1 MGKQKIDI
9 PLNDFEKNILELE
22 KTYFDKLLT
31 IINSNDFKKDLL
43 TMEKEIKDN
52 YPIYSETWQLKNKLK
67 VSAERLITHHIYMN
81 WYEIISGI
89 YPSPV
94 SSDIGIKVNDAV
106 ICVDAK
112 TIDINSNANDL
123 RATNVEENQTSFNN
137 KEYPFI
143 TVKSNLKS
151 IDHYWRLPILT
162 YIIKIV
168 YDDDGYQFKLSRNEY
183 QTISLVCIPNGELS
197 KLFDYNIIANF
208 KTYSYYNKSNSPH
221 FDPII
226 IRGDDTTDTIDRR
239 CAEKGLTKITEHNYG
254 NKLIYHDNIKNC
266 YWWETSIGNKKC
278 IAGLKKGSAV
288 RFQNE
293 ILKERYDSN
302 GNPWEGYIDKTLP
315 NN

>member
-1 MGKQKIDI
+1 MGKQRIDV
-9 PLNDFEKNILELE
+9 PLNDYERNILYLE
-22 KTYFDKLLT
+22 KKYFNELLN
-31 IINSNDFKKDLL
+31 IINSDNFKSDLL
-43 TMEKEIKDN
+43 TMEKEIRDN

-81 WYEIISGI
+81 WHEIISGI

-112 TIDINSNANDL
+112 TIDINSNSNDL
-123 RATNVEENQTSFNN
+123 NATNVEENQTSFNN
-137 KEYPFI
+137 REYPFI
-143 TVKSNLKS
+143 PVKANLKS

-168 YDDDGYQFKLSRNEY
+168 YDDNGYQFQLSRNDH

-208 KTYSYYNKSNSPH
+208 KTYSYYGKADSPH
-221 FDPII
+221 FTPII
-226 IRGDDTTDTIDRR
+226 IEENDTPETIEQK
-239 CAEKGLTKITEHNYG
+239 CIEKGLIKIITHDYG

-266 YWWETSIGNKKC
+266 YWWETSINNKKC
-278 IAGLKKGSAV
+278 IAALKKGSAV

-293 ILKERYDSN
+293 ILKERYDEN
-302 GNPWEGYIDKTLP
+302 NTPWDGYIDIILP